1 MGGVQA
7 RAPDDDDHVRWSR
20 PPWRGHGDLA
30 GHASARHS
38 ERIWQ
43 SGAAQMNCS
52 SGEGTRIARI
62 NLSNS
67 RNPSLLRSKDLNNSS
82 YLASFVSITRGCDVL
97 MN

>member
-7 RAPDDDDHVRWSR
+7 GAPADDDHVRWLR
-20 PPWRGHGDLA
+20 PPWRGQRDLA
-30 GHASARHS
+30 GHALERHS

-52 SGEGTRIARI
+52 SDEETEIGRI
-62 NLSNS
+62 NSSNY
-67 RNPSLLRSKDLNNSS
+67 RNPSLLRSKGLNNSS
-82 YLASFVSITRGCDVL
+82 YLAGFVSIPRNCDDL